1 MPMDLQVKLLRVLET
16 GKIMRVGGGEQIE
29 VDVRL
34 IASTNRVP
42 LEAVEE
48 GKLRED
54 LFYRLNV
61 FPIAVPPLRERS
73 GDVELLAAHFLGD
86 LNRENNTK
94 KTWNQAAL
102 ERLKKNPWRGNV
114 RELKNAVN
122 RAYILAGDEKEIIP
136 EVVPQAET
144 GGQRAEGTNSN
155 LVIEIGKSIDEVEKR
170 LILAT
175 LEEFG
180 GDKLRA
186 AKTLG
191 ISLKTLYNRLS
202 VYSAS
207 VSEA

>member
-1 MPMDLQVKLLRVLET
+1 
-16 GKIMRVGGGEQIE
+16 MRVGGGEQIE
-29 VDVRL
+29 VDVRV

-42 LEAVEE
+42 LEAIAA
-48 GKLRED
+48 GRLRED

-61 FPIAVPPLRERS
+61 FPIQVPPLRERA
-73 GDVELLAAHFLGD
+73 GDVELLAHHFLEH
-86 LNRENNTK
+86 LNQEGNTK
-94 KTWNQAAL
+94 KTWNHAAL

-114 RELKNAVN
+114 RELKNAVS
-122 RAYILAGDEKEIIP
+122 RAYIMAGDHDEIIP
-136 EVVPQAET
+136 EAVPTLEHNGPQVDGA
-144 GGQRAEGTNSN
+144 NSN
-155 LVIEIGKSIDEVEKR
+155 LVVEIGKSIDEVEKR

-175 LEEFG
+175 LEEYG

-207 VSEA
+207 LGEV